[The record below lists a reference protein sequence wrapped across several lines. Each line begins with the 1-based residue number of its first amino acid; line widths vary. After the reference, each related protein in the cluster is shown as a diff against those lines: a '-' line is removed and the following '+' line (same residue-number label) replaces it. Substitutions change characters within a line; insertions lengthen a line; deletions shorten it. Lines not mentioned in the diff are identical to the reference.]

1 MTRGIPLILLEQLS
15 SIEPS
20 VDFSGSPPKVR
31 STSGEMYFV
40 KHGTSIEREQY
51 AGEAESLKAIEAAA
65 PGLAPR
71 VLSSGIDN
79 DGKPYFVSEY
89 KMLDRLD
96 ETGGK
101 TLARRLA
108 TELHAHTSDKGFG
121 FHAPTYCGAT
131 RLKNGW
137 FESWEACFSSMIK
150 YDVTED
156 PYAYDDANYGMDEDE
171 DVEEIT
177 QEDCWTVIS
186 SFFDQK
192 GLVRQQLDSFDEFV
206 QNTMQELVDENSDLI
221 LDQADQHTGHE
232 TDMTRRY
239 EIKFGQ
245 IYLSRPTVTEADGSV
260 VPVFPQEAR
269 LRNLTYSAPLYIE
282 MKKKVLI
289 GRESMDGMPGDIAWE
304 AEHDDDES
312 TKVWIGKVPIMLR
325 STFCILRGL
334 QDQDL
339 YDLNECPYDSGGYFI
354 INGSEKVLIAQERM
368 ATNHVYVFAKAQP
381 SPINFLAEIRSAVE
395 KGGKTISQ
403 FQVKMFH
410 RNQERSLGNV
420 MKATIPYIKV
430 DIPIWVVF
438 RGLGVISDRDI
449 LEHICYDM
457 QDAQM
462 LEMLKPC
469 IDDGFVIQEREVAL
483 DFIGNRG
490 TTTGLSR
497 ERRIRY
503 AQEILQKEMLP
514 HVSMAEGSES
524 KKAYFFG
531 YMIHRLLLAALER
544 RELDDRDHFGKKRL
558 DLAGPLLANLFR
570 MLFRKLTKD
579 VYRYL
584 QKCVETHKEFNLALA
599 VKHQTITNGLKYSL
613 ATGNWG
619 DQKKSMSSK
628 AGVSQVLNRY
638 TYASTLSHLRRCN
651 TPLGREGK
659 IAKPRQLHNTHWGMV
674 CPAETPEGQACGL
687 VKNLALMACISVG
700 SYSAPV
706 IEFLEEWGLES
717 LEENAHSSTPCTK
730 VFVNGVWMGVHRD
743 PANLVKTIKK
753 LRRKDDISPEVSVVR
768 DIREKELRLYTDA
781 GRVCR
786 PLFIVENQ
794 QLALQKKHVRY
805 INNGVNDEGEDYKW
819 ENLVKGGV
827 VELLDAEEEETVMIS
842 MTPEDL
848 ENSRLQQSGID
859 PTNDVDFDPAARL
872 KAGINTHTWTHCE
885 IHPSMILGICASII
899 PFPDH
904 NQSPRNTYQSAMGK
918 QAMGIF
924 LTNFLIR
931 MDTMANILYY
941 PQKPLA
947 TTRSMEYLKF
957 RELPAGQ
964 NAIVAILCY
973 SGYNQEDSVIMNQS
987 SIDRGLFRSIYYR
1000 SYMDLEK
1007 KSGIQQ
1013 LEEFEK
1019 PIRDN
1024 TLRMKHGTYDKLE
1037 DDGLIAP
1044 GTGVAGEDIII
1055 GKTAPIPPDS
1065 EELGQRTRTHT
1076 RRDVSTPLKSTESG
1090 IVDQVLITT
1099 NSEGQK
1105 FVKVRVRS
1113 TRIPQTGD
1121 KFASRHGQKGT
1132 IGITYRQED
1141 MPFTSE
1147 GIVPDIIINPHAI
1160 PSRMTIGHLVECLL
1174 SKVATLIGNEGDAT
1188 PFTDLTVESVSTFLR
1203 QKGYQSR
1210 GLEVMYHGH
1219 TGRKLQAQVYLGPT
1233 YYQRLK
1239 HMVDDKIHSRA
1250 RGPVQILTRQPV
1262 EGRSRD
1268 GGLRFGEME
1277 RDCMISHG
1285 IAGFLKERLFEAS
1298 DAYRLHVCDM

>member
-1 MTRGIPLILLEQLS
+1 MA
-15 SIEPS
+15 S
-20 VDFSGSPPKVR
+20 VSAADF
-31 STSGEMYFV
+31 
-40 KHGTSIEREQY
+40 
-51 AGEAESLKAIEAAA
+51 
-65 PGLAPR
+65 
-71 VLSSGIDN
+71 
-79 DGKPYFVSEY
+79 
-89 KMLDRLD
+89 
-96 ETGGK
+96 
-101 TLARRLA
+101 
-108 TELHAHTSDKGFG
+108 
-121 FHAPTYCGAT
+121 
-131 RLKNGW
+131 
-137 FESWEACFSSMIK
+137 
-150 YDVTED
+150 D
-156 PYAYDDANYGMDEDE
+156 PMASAYDYEDTGYGLEDDEE
-171 DVEEIT
+171 EYEEIT
-177 QEDCWTVIS
+177 HEDCWAVIS
-186 SFFDQK
+186 SFFEQK

-206 QNTMQELVDENSDLI
+206 QNTMQELVDENADLI

-232 TDMTRRY
+232 SDVTRRY

-282 MKKKVLI
+282 MKKRVLL
-289 GRESMDGMPGDIAWE
+289 GREDPDSLTGDMIWE
-304 AEHDDDES
+304 QEQDES
-312 TKVWIGKVPIMLR
+312 PEDTRKVWIGKVPIMLR
-325 STFCILRGL
+325 STFCILH
-334 QDQDL
+334 DL
-339 YDLNECPYDSGGYFI
+339 SDSDLFDLNECPYDSGGYFI

-381 SPINFLAEIRSAVE
+381 SPISFLAEIRSAVE

-403 FQVKMFH
+403 FQVKLYH

-438 RGLGVISDRDI
+438 RALGVISDRDI

-469 IDDGFVIQEREVAL
+469 IDDGFVIQDREIAL

-490 TTTGLSR
+490 TTTGLNR
-497 ERRIRY
+497 ERRLRY

-514 HVSMAEGSES
+514 HISMAEGSES

-544 RELDDRDHFGKKRL
+544 RDLDDRDHFGKKRL

-584 QKCVETHKEFNLALA
+584 QKCVETHKEFNLSLA
-599 VKHQTITNGLKYSL
+599 VKHNTITNGLKYSL

-619 DQKKSMSSK
+619 DQKKSMSAK

-687 VKNLALMACISVG
+687 VKNLSLMSCISVG
-700 SYSAPV
+700 SLSAPV

-768 DIREKELRLYTDA
+768 DIRERELRLYTDA

-794 QLALQKKHVRY
+794 QLAITKKH
-805 INNGVNDEGEDYKW
+805 INKLSETQLNVQTQKMEKVYKW
-819 ENLVKGGV
+819 DDLVKWGLI
-827 VELLDAEEEETVMIS
+827 ELLDAEEEETVMIS

-848 ENSRLQQSGID
+848 ENSRLQTGGVD
-859 PTNDVDFDPAARL
+859 PHANDGEFDPAQRL
-872 KAGINTHTWTHCE
+872 KAPTSAHTWTHCE
-885 IHPSMILGICASII
+885 IHPSMILGVCASII

-918 QAMGIF
+918 QAMGIY
-924 LTNFLIR
+924 LTNFLVR

-987 SIDRGLFRSIYYR
+987 SIDRGLFRSMYYR

-1007 KSGIQQ
+1007 KSGVQQ

-1019 PIRDN
+1019 PTREN

-1044 GTGVAGEDIII
+1044 GTGVNGEDIII

-1090 IVDQVLITT
+1090 IIDQVLITT
-1099 NSEGQK
+1099 NAEGQK
-1105 FVKVRVRS
+1105 FVKIRVRS

-1141 MPFTSE
+1141 MPFTAE
-1147 GIVPDIIINPHAI
+1147 GITPDIVINPHAI

-1188 PFTDLTVESVSTFLR
+1188 PFTELTVESVSQFLR
-1203 QKGYQSR
+1203 QEGYQSR
-1210 GLEVMYHGH
+1210 GLEIMYHGH

-1285 IAGFLKERLFEAS
+1285 VAAFLKERLFEAS
-1298 DAYRLHVCDM
+1298 DAYRLHVCDICGLTAIANLVEKTDLRVQVMQKQDCMFAIVHSLRG

>member
-1 MTRGIPLILLEQLS
+1 VASTFLIPIYILLN
-15 SIEPS
+15 PFG
-20 VDFSGSPPKVR
+20 DP
-31 STSGEMYFV
+31 
-40 KHGTSIEREQY
+40 
-51 AGEAESLKAIEAAA
+51 
-65 PGLAPR
+65 
-71 VLSSGIDN
+71 D
-79 DGKPYFVSEY
+79 
-89 KMLDRLD
+89 
-96 ETGGK
+96 
-101 TLARRLA
+101 A
-108 TELHAHTSDKGFG
+108 TQD
-121 FHAPTYCGAT
+121 TY
-131 RLKNGW
+131 
-137 FESWEACFSSMIK
+137 
-150 YDVTED
+150 
-156 PYAYDDANYGMDEDE
+156 YDDANFGMEEDDESY
-171 DVEEIT
+171 EEIT

-186 SFFDQK
+186 SFFEQK

-206 QNTMQELVDENSDLI
+206 QNTMQELVDENADLI
-221 LDQADQHTGHE
+221 LDQADQHTGHD

-245 IYLSRPTVTEADGSV
+245 IYLSRPTVTETDGSV

-289 GRESMDGMPGDIAWE
+289 GREDPEGMPGDISWDQ
-304 AEHDDDES
+304 EHDENPQDT

-395 KGGKTISQ
+395 RGGKTISQ

-410 RNQERSLGNV
+410 RNQDRSLGNV

-438 RGLGVISDRDI
+438 RALGVISDRDI

-457 QDAQM
+457 QDSQM

-469 IDDGFVIQEREVAL
+469 IDDGFVIQDREVAL

-514 HVSMAEGSES
+514 HVSMGEGSES

-687 VKNLALMACISVG
+687 VKNLALMSCISVG
-700 SYSAPV
+700 SLSAPV
-706 IEFLEEWGLES
+706 VEFLEEWGLES

-743 PANLVKTIKK
+743 AANLVKTLKK
-753 LRRKDDISPEVSVVR
+753 LRRRDDISPEVSIVR

-794 QLALQKKHVRY
+794 QLALQKKNVRWLS
-805 INNGVNDEGEDYKW
+805 NGVNDDGEDYKW
-819 ENLVKGGV
+819 EHLIKGGV

-848 ENSRLQQSGID
+848 ETSRNQQAGID
-859 PTNDVDFDPAARL
+859 TQTNEGEFDPAARL
-872 KAGINTHTWTHCE
+872 KAGTHAHTWTHCE

-918 QAMGIF
+918 QAMGIY

-1007 KSGIQQ
+1007 KSGVQL
-1013 LEEFEK
+1013 LEEFQK
-1019 PIRDN
+1019 PTREN
-1024 TLRMKHGTYDKLE
+1024 TLRLKHGTYDKLE
-1037 DDGLIAP
+1037 DDGFIAP

-1090 IVDQVLITT
+1090 IVDQVLLTT
-1099 NSEGQK
+1099 NSEGLK

-1298 DAYRLHVCDM
+1298 DAYRLHVCDICGLTAIANLKKQSFECRACKNKTACSQLYIPYAAKLLFQELQSMNIAPRLYTVSSGRIRD

>member
-1 MTRGIPLILLEQLS
+1 MS
-15 SIEPS
+15 SAA
-20 VDFSGSPPKVR
+20 DFDPTQS
-31 STSGEMYFV
+31 
-40 KHGTSIEREQY
+40 
-51 AGEAESLKAIEAAA
+51 A
-65 PGLAPR
+65 P
-71 VLSSGIDN
+71 
-79 DGKPYFVSEY
+79 Y
-89 KMLDRLD
+89 D
-96 ETGGK
+96 ETGY
-101 TLARRLA
+101 
-108 TELHAHTSDKGFG
+108 GF
-121 FHAPTYCGAT
+121 
-131 RLKNGW
+131 
-137 FESWEACFSSMIK
+137 E
-150 YDVTED
+150 
-156 PYAYDDANYGMDEDE
+156 EDE
-171 DVEEIT
+171 EEEYEEIT

-186 SFFDQK
+186 SFFEQK

-232 TDMTRRY
+232 ADVTRRY

-269 LRNLTYSAPLYIE
+269 QRNLTYSAPLYIE
-282 MKKKVLI
+282 IKKRVLI
-289 GRESMDGMPGDIAWE
+289 GREDPDSATGDILWE
-304 AEHDDDES
+304 PEQRETAEDT

-325 STFCILRGL
+325 STFCILHNV
-334 QDQDL
+334 QDSEL

-381 SPINFLAEIRSAVE
+381 SPISFLAEIRSAVE
-395 KGGKTISQ
+395 RGGKTISQ
-403 FQVKMFH
+403 FQVKLYH

-438 RGLGVISDRDI
+438 RALGVISDRDI

-469 IDDGFVIQEREVAL
+469 IDDGFVIQDREVAL

-490 TTTGLSR
+490 TTTGLNR
-497 ERRIRY
+497 ERRLRY

-544 RELDDRDHFGKKRL
+544 RDLDDRDHFGKKRL

-584 QKCVETHKEFNLALA
+584 QKCVESHKEFNLSLA
-599 VKHQTITNGLKYSL
+599 VKHNTITNGLKYSL

-619 DQKKSMSSK
+619 DQKKSMASK

-687 VKNLALMACISVG
+687 VKNLALMSCISVG
-700 SYSAPV
+700 SLSAPV

-717 LEENAHSSTPCTK
+717 LEENAHSATPCTK

-768 DIREKELRLYTDA
+768 DIRERELRIYTDA

-786 PLFIVENQ
+786 PLFIVEDQ
-794 QLALQKKHVRY
+794 QLLLTKKHISWLSRSK
-805 INNGVNDEGEDYKW
+805 EEEKQRMSRGEDKDAEGAYVYRW
-819 ENLVKGGV
+819 DNLIKDGV
-827 VELLDAEEEETVMIS
+827 IELLDAEEEETVMICMS
-842 MTPEDL
+842 PEDL
-848 ENSRLQQSGID
+848 ENTRLIAAGVD
-859 PTNDVDFDPAARL
+859 PRADSTEVDPSARL
-872 KAGINTHTWTHCE
+872 KPTPSIHTYTHCE
-885 IHPSMILGICASII
+885 IHPSMILGVCASII

-918 QAMGIF
+918 QAMGIY
-924 LTNFLIR
+924 LTNFLVR

-947 TTRSMEYLKF
+947 TTRSMEYLRF

-964 NAIVAILCY
+964 NAVVAILCY

-1007 KSGIQQ
+1007 KSGVQQ

-1019 PIRDN
+1019 PSREN

-1044 GTGVAGEDIII
+1044 GTGVNGEDIII

-1065 EELGQRTRTHT
+1065 EELGQRTRAHT

-1090 IVDQVLITT
+1090 IIDQVLITT
-1099 NSEGQK
+1099 NAEGQK
-1105 FVKVRVRS
+1105 FVKIRVRS

-1141 MPFTSE
+1141 MPFTAE
-1147 GIVPDIIINPHAI
+1147 GITPDIVINPHAI

-1188 PFTDLTVESVSTFLR
+1188 PFTDLTVESVSQVLR

-1285 IAGFLKERLFEAS
+1285 VAAFLKERLFEAS
-1298 DAYRLHVCDM
+1298 DAYRLHVCDICGLTAIANLKKQMFECRSCKNKTAISQLYIPYAAKLLFQELQSMNIAARLYTTSTGRIRD

>member
-1 MTRGIPLILLEQLS
+1 MSQE
-15 SIEPS
+15 
-20 VDFSGSPPKVR
+20 F
-31 STSGEMYFV
+31 
-40 KHGTSIEREQY
+40 
-51 AGEAESLKAIEAAA
+51 
-65 PGLAPR
+65 
-71 VLSSGIDN
+71 
-79 DGKPYFVSEY
+79 EY
-89 KMLDRLD
+89 
-96 ETGGK
+96 
-101 TLARRLA
+101 
-108 TELHAHTSDKGFG
+108 S
-121 FHAPTYCGAT
+121 
-131 RLKNGW
+131 
-137 FESWEACFSSMIK
+137 
-150 YDVTED
+150 ED
-156 PYAYDDANYGMDEDE
+156 PYTYDDTNYDVGEEEED
-171 DVEEIT
+171 DDYKEIT

-186 SFFDQK
+186 SFFEQK

-206 QNTMQELVDENSDLI
+206 QNTMQELVDENADLI
-221 LDQADQHTGHE
+221 LDQSDQHTGRDG
-232 TDMTRRY
+232 DMTRRY

-245 IYLSRPTVTEADGSV
+245 IYLSRPTVTEGDGAV

-269 LRNLTYSAPLYIE
+269 LRNLTYSAPLYID
-282 MKKKVLI
+282 MTKKVMV
-289 GRESMDGMPGDIAWE
+289 GREDPDAAPGEMQWE
-304 AEHDDDES
+304 SENVNTDTA
-312 TKVWIGKVPIMLR
+312 KIWIGKVPIMLR

-381 SPINFLAEIRSAVE
+381 APINFLAEIRSLVE

-410 RNQERSLGNV
+410 RHQERSLGNV

-438 RGLGVISDRDI
+438 RALGVISDRDI

-469 IDDGFVIQEREVAL
+469 IDDGFVIQDREVAL

-514 HVSMAEGSES
+514 HVSMSEGSES

-570 MLFRKLTKD
+570 MLFRKFNRD

-584 QKCVETHKEFNLALA
+584 QKCVETHKEFNVSMG

-687 VKNLALMACISVG
+687 VKNLALMSCISVG

-706 IEFLEEWGLES
+706 IEFLEEWGLET
-717 LEENAHSSTPCTK
+717 LEENAHSATPCTK

-794 QLALQKKHVRY
+794 QLVLQKKHIKWLVR
-805 INNGVNDEGEDYKW
+805 GTNDDGEEYKW
-819 ENLVKGGV
+819 EQLIKGGV
-827 VELLDAEEEETVMIS
+827 IELLDAEEEETVMIS

-848 ENSRLQQSGID
+848 ENSRLQQSGVDIHA
-859 PTNDVDFDPAARL
+859 NDGDFDPAARL
-872 KAGINTHTWTHCE
+872 KAGINAHTWTHCE

-918 QAMGIF
+918 QAMGIY

-1000 SYMDLEK
+1000 SYMDVEKMNGIHPLEV
-1007 KSGIQQ
+1007 
-1013 LEEFEK
+1013 FEK
-1019 PIRDN
+1019 PMRES

-1044 GTGVAGEDIII
+1044 GTGVVGEDIII

-1065 EELGQRTRTHT
+1065 EELGQRTRMHT
-1076 RRDVSTPLKSTESG
+1076 RRDVSTPLKSTERG
-1090 IVDQVLITT
+1090 IVDQVLVTT
-1099 NSEGQK
+1099 NHEGHK
-1105 FVKVRVRS
+1105 FVKVRVRA
-1113 TRIPQTGD
+1113 TRIPQIGD

-1141 MPFTSE
+1141 MPFTCE

-1298 DAYRLHVCDM
+1298 DAYRLHVCDICGLTAIANLVSCSPLRVVMPLISHFIQKKQTFECRACKNKTACSQLYIPYAAKLLFQELQSMNIAARLYTVSSGRIRD

>member
-1 MTRGIPLILLEQLS
+1 MS
-15 SIEPS
+15 SAADFDPTQS
-20 VDFSGSPPKVR
+20 V
-31 STSGEMYFV
+31 
-40 KHGTSIEREQY
+40 
-51 AGEAESLKAIEAAA
+51 
-65 PGLAPR
+65 
-71 VLSSGIDN
+71 
-79 DGKPYFVSEY
+79 PY
-89 KMLDRLD
+89 D
-96 ETGGK
+96 ETGYG
-101 TLARRLA
+101 L
-108 TELHAHTSDKGFG
+108 EEEEEE
-121 FHAPTYCGAT
+121 Y
-131 RLKNGW
+131 
-137 FESWEACFSSMIK
+137 
-150 YDVTED
+150 ED
-156 PYAYDDANYGMDEDE
+156 
-171 DVEEIT
+171 IT

-186 SFFDQK
+186 SFFEQK

-232 TDMTRRY
+232 ADVTRRY

-269 LRNLTYSAPLYIE
+269 QRNLTYSAPLYIE
-282 MKKKVLI
+282 IKKRVLI
-289 GRESMDGMPGDIAWE
+289 GREDPDSATGEVLWE
-304 AEHDDDES
+304 PETRDSGEDT

-325 STFCILRGL
+325 STFCILHNV
-334 QDQDL
+334 QDSEL

-381 SPINFLAEIRSAVE
+381 SPISFLAEIRSAVE
-395 KGGKTISQ
+395 RGGKTISQ
-403 FQVKMFH
+403 FQVKLYH

-438 RGLGVISDRDI
+438 RALGVISDRDI

-469 IDDGFVIQEREVAL
+469 IDDGFVIQDREVAL

-490 TTTGLSR
+490 TTTGLNR
-497 ERRIRY
+497 ERRLRY

-544 RELDDRDHFGKKRL
+544 RDLDDRDHFGKKRL

-584 QKCVETHKEFNLALA
+584 QKCVESHKEFNLSLA
-599 VKHQTITNGLKYSL
+599 VKHNTITNGLKYSL

-619 DQKKSMSSK
+619 DQKKSMASK

-687 VKNLALMACISVG
+687 VKNLALMSCISVG
-700 SYSAPV
+700 SLSAPV

-717 LEENAHSSTPCTK
+717 LEENAHSATPCTK

-768 DIREKELRLYTDA
+768 DIRERELRIYTDA

-786 PLFIVENQ
+786 PLFIVEDQ
-794 QLALQKKHVRY
+794 QLLLTKKHIGLLSRSK
-805 INNGVNDEGEDYKW
+805 DEEKERKARGEDKDAEGAFVYRW
-819 ENLVKGGV
+819 DNLIKDGV
-827 VELLDAEEEETVMIS
+827 IELLDAEEEETVMICMS
-842 MTPEDL
+842 PEDL
-848 ENSRLQQSGID
+848 ENSRLIAAGVD
-859 PTNDVDFDPAARL
+859 PHANDGDFDPSARL
-872 KAGINTHTWTHCE
+872 KPTPSIHTYTHCE
-885 IHPSMILGICASII
+885 IHPSMILGVCASII

-918 QAMGIF
+918 QAMGIY
-924 LTNFLIR
+924 LTNFLVR

-947 TTRSMEYLKF
+947 TTRSMEYLRF

-1007 KSGIQQ
+1007 KSGVQQ

-1019 PIRDN
+1019 PSREN

-1044 GTGVAGEDIII
+1044 GTGVNGEDIII

-1065 EELGQRTRTHT
+1065 EELGQRTRAHT

-1090 IVDQVLITT
+1090 IIDQVLITT
-1099 NSEGQK
+1099 NAEGQK
-1105 FVKVRVRS
+1105 FVKIRVRS
-1113 TRIPQTGD
+1113 TRIPQIGD

-1141 MPFTSE
+1141 MPFTAE
-1147 GIVPDIIINPHAI
+1147 GITPDIVINPHAI

-1188 PFTDLTVESVSTFLR
+1188 PFTDLTVESVSQFLR

-1210 GLEVMYHGH
+1210 GLEIMYHGH

-1285 IAGFLKERLFEAS
+1285 VAAFLKERLFEAS
-1298 DAYRLHVCDM
+1298 DAYRLHVCDICGLTAIANLKKQMFECRSCKNKTAISQLYIPYAAKLLFQELQSMNIAARLYTTSTGRIRD